1 MPDNFLGISEQ
12 INTQYRSY
20 AIYVLQGRGIPN
32 FYDGL
37 TPVQR
42 LILENS
48 PIKFNKTIGVVG
60 EVIKTGLY
68 HHGDCLDGDTI
79 INLADGTTIKI
90 RDWYEN
96 NPYADLMVR
105 SFNVD
110 TGEEVI
116 GYAHSPRIG
125 QLSNEYL
132 EIELESGEIIRCTNN
147 HPFLVDGEWI
157 QAKDLESGQN
167 IESLKYL

>member
-1 MPDNFLGISEQ
+1 MSNNILTISDQ
-12 INTQYRSY
+12 INSQYKDY

-48 PIKFNKTIGVVG
+48 PLKYNGTIGLVG

-68 HHGDCLDGDTI
+68 HHGDCLDGKTN
-79 INLADGTTIKI
+79 INLADGTKITIS
-90 RDWYEN
+90 DWYSK
-96 NPYADLMVR
+96 NPDCELLVK
-105 SFNVD
+105 SID
-110 TGEEVI
+110 TNTMEECI

-125 QLSNEYL
+125 QISEIMI
-132 EIELESGEIIRCTNN
+132 EIEMDNGEIFRCTPN
-147 HPFLVDGEWI
+147 HPFLVNGEWVK
-157 QAKDLESGQN
+157 AEDLQEG
-167 IESLKYL
+167 IDIKTI

>member
-1 MPDNFLGISEQ
+1 MSLSNNLSITDQ

-42 LILENS
+42 LILENAPS
-48 PIKFNKTIGVVG
+48 RFSKTIGLVG

-68 HHGDCLDGDTI
+68 HHGDCLDGETP
-79 INLADGTTIKI
+79 INLADGTSIKI
-90 RDWYEN
+90 KDWYKN
-96 NPYADLMVR
+96 NPDADLLVR
-105 SFNVD
+105 SFDINS
-110 TGEEVI
+110 GEEVI

-125 QLSNEYL
+125 QLSNEYF
-132 EIELESGEIIRCTNN
+132 EIELESGEVIKCTGN
-147 HPFLVDGEWI
+147 HPFLIDGEWI
-157 QAKDLESGQN
+157 KASDLISGQN
-167 IESLKYL
+167 ITNL

>member
-1 MPDNFLGISEQ
+1 MANNLSISEQ
-12 INTQYRSY
+12 INNQYRTY
-20 AIYVLQGRGIPN
+20 ALYVLQSRGIPN

-48 PIKFNKTIGVVG
+48 PSKFNKTVGLVG

-68 HHGDCLDGDTI
+68 HHGDCLDGETI

-96 NPYADLMVR
+96 NPDVDLLVR
-105 SFNVD
+105 SFDENS
-110 TGEEVI
+110 GKEAI

-132 EIELESGEIIRCTNN
+132 EIELDNGEIIRCTDN
-147 HPFLVDGEWI
+147 HPFLVDGKWI
-157 QAKDLESGQN
+157 QAKDLVSGQN
-167 IESLKYL
+167 IESLDS

>member
-1 MPDNFLGISEQ
+1 MNKYLNITDQ
-12 INTQYRSY
+12 INTQYRTY
-20 AIYVLQGRGIPN
+20 ALYVLQSRGIPN
-32 FYDGL
+32 FYDAL

-48 PIKFNKTIGVVG
+48 PSKFNKTIGLVG

-68 HHGDCLDGDTI
+68 HHGDCLDGETI

-90 RDWYEN
+90 KDWYEN
-96 NPYADLMVR
+96 NPDADLLVR
-105 SFNVD
+105 SFDENS
-110 TGEEVI
+110 GEEVI

-132 EIELESGEIIRCTNN
+132 EIELDNGEIIRCTDN
-147 HPFLVDGEWI
+147 HPFLVDGKWI
-157 QAKDLESGQN
+157 QAKDLVSGQN
-167 IESLKYL
+167 IESLDS